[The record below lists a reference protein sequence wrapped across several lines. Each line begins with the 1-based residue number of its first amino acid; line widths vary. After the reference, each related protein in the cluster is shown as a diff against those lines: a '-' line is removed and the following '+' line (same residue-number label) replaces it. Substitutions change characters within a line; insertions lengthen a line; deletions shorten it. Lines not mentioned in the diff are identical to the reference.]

1 MATNYDLK
9 LVVDADTTEARRK
22 LDELAD
28 VHSSPE
34 VKEAAQ
40 IVRDAKIQAAE
51 KSEATEK
58 ILNFATDNLALPEIH
73 VEEKLAD
80 EIEKR
85 KDF

>member
-1 MATNYDLK
+1 MFDSGLTNEQFNSHLETLAK
-9 LVVDADTTEARRK
+9 LIEAK
-22 LDELAD
+22 AQS
-28 VHSSPE
+28 VA
-34 VKEAAQ
+34 EAAQ

-58 ILNFATDNLALPEIH
+58 ILNFATDNLALPEVH

>member
-1 MATNYDLK
+1 MFDSGLTNEQFNSHLETLAK
-9 LVVDADTTEARRK
+9 LIEAK
-22 LDELAD
+22 AQT
-28 VHSSPE
+28 VN
-34 VKEAAQ
+34 EAAQ
-40 IVRDAKIQAAE
+40 IVRDAKIQAEE

-58 ILNFATDNLALPEIH
+58 ILNFATDNLALPEVH